1 MYNANLDMC
10 TWTFA
15 KTLARKKNSFAI
27 SEKNFS
33 RDY

>member
-15 KTLARKKNSFAI
+15 KTLARKMFSFAI

-33 RDY
+33 RDC